1 MRENIL
7 VKTNTLANVIQWHY
21 DGATQMEIV
30 KRLQDEFGV
39 KISQSQI
46 SNILKRAKETTP
58 MVAKIK
64 ESTEPS
70 AQDILYANRQ
80 EVVRMK
86 REFYI
91 NSAIAKKFGVKESDV
106 IEFLSKRKKL
116 TPEQHRE
123 ILYKYSQGAEPED
136 IANEFGVNIK
146 TIETILSKNKVLT
159 TSPQV
164 MAKVK
169 EKQDEEIKTELYDPA
184 ICKDFI
190 KFINNIQTRYK
201 YYNDDL
207 QGFDST
213 RNDIYHK
220 LEMCDLSQDEQLE
233 LLNQIKEKSVERRK
247 IKDFIEVTRPIIEF
261 LNDEDNRKVIQAF
274 GNVVGMTMNNLK
286 KLDTRVYFLREEK

>member
-7 VKTNTLANVIQWHY
+7 VKTNTLADVMQWHY

-39 KISQSQI
+39 KVSQSQI
-46 SNILKRAKETTP
+46 SNILRQANETKP
-58 MVAKIK
+58 MVVKVK
-64 ESTEPS
+64 VNTEPS

-91 NSAIAKKFGVKESDV
+91 NSAIAQRFGVKESDV

-201 YYNDDL
+201 YYNDDM
-207 QGFDST
+207 QGFDNT

-220 LEMCDLSQDEQLE
+220 LEMCDLTQEQQLD
-233 LLNQIKEKSVERRK
+233 LLNEIKEKSLERRK
-247 IKDFIEVTRPIIEF
+247 KKDFMEVVQPIIEF
-261 LNDEDNRKVIQAF
+261 LNDEDNKKVIQAF
-274 GNVVGMTMNNLK
+274 GNVVGMTVNNIK
-286 KLDTRVYFLREEK
+286 KLDTRVYFLREEE